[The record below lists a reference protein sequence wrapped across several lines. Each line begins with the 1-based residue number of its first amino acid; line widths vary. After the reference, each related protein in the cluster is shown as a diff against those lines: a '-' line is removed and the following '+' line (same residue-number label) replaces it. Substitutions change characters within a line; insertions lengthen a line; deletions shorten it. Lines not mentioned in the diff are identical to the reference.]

1 MLKDAPRACE
11 AVDVVLDNF
20 NVHVPIP
27 SKVPPAGT
35 ERERVQREREILGLK
50 HDSQG
55 ERHRHPQ
62 SRFALFNVAGAVP
75 GHPPLIWP
83 TDYRRWTRPRT
94 CTARRTSGC
103 SQRTSPRRRRTR
115 SACAGVRATARGDGK
130 AVQYSTATVKKHLQ
144 NFDILIE
151 KHGEALKHPPRSTH
165 GDSAEGHLRFLG
177 DRLLSLLSGTE
188 GAFVA
193 HPAVLAVP
201 VGSAQLAAVRHVLAV
216 HGLAVESAP
225 CSQAPKVNVLPIIA
239 TKGGR
244 GGKGKVIACPIYKR
258 MNTLTAYELSARA
271 REGCSGR
278 LDRVPLALSELSCTF
293 RVALSEL
300 HFQSCTFQ
308 TWLLHFQS

>member
-1 MLKDAPRACE
+1 MYCAADERLLPENIAPPKA
-11 AVDVVLDNF
+11 N
-20 NVHVPIP
+20 
-27 SKVPPAGT
+27 KVRLRRG
-35 ERERVQREREILGLK
+35 ES
-50 HDSQG
+50 HG
-55 ERHRHPQ
+55 ERGWQ
-62 SRFALFNVAGAVP
+62 SS
-75 GHPPLIWP
+75 
-83 TDYRRWTRPRT
+83 T
-94 CTARRTSGC
+94 
-103 SQRTSPRRRRTR
+103 
-115 SACAGVRATARGDGK
+115 
-130 AVQYSTATVKKHLQ
+130 VQYRHRKKHLQ

-293 RVALSEL
+293 RVALSESL
-300 HFQSCTFQ
+300 AFAVHLTCICA
-308 TWLLHFQS
+308 LLHSRQDTWGNFSLAQLSGRRTRYSPRAASLLGRLGSGAQAHLTQRVTGSTLQGALYREHFTGSTLQGARCCNCSYRRILYD

>member
-1 MLKDAPRACE
+1 MRRGE
-11 AVDVVLDNF
+11 S
-20 NVHVPIP
+20 H
-27 SKVPPAGT
+27 
-35 ERERVQREREILGLK
+35 
-50 HDSQG
+50 G
-55 ERHRHPQ
+55 ERGWQ
-62 SRFALFNVAGAVP
+62 SS
-75 GHPPLIWP
+75 
-83 TDYRRWTRPRT
+83 T
-94 CTARRTSGC
+94 
-103 SQRTSPRRRRTR
+103 
-115 SACAGVRATARGDGK
+115 
-130 AVQYSTATVKKHLQ
+130 VQYRHRKKHLQ

-271 REGCSGR
+271 REGGR
-278 LDRVPLALSELSCTF
+278 VFRASRPCATCAF

-300 HFQSCTFQ
+300 HFQSCTFRAA
-308 TWLLHFQS
+308 LSELHFQSCTSRVALSELHFQSCTSRVALPGLHFQGCTSRVALPG